1 MGDGKDNHARNWE
14 DMEDNK
20 REDKEKMSCNHM
32 VFLVMANEQILSHG
46 SDKILK

>member
-32 VFLVMANEQILSHG
+32 VFLVMANEQTLSHG